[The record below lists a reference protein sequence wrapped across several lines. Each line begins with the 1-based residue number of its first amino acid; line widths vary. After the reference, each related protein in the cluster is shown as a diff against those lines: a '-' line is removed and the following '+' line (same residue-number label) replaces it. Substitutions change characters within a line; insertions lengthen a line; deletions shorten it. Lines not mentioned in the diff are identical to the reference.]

1 MSFVHTPH
9 PRTLLH
15 RTPVKTTD
23 MLPKGSAYSRFGS
36 FLAVKVVAGVGSMTC
51 AYLFCILALLGL
63 PQALS
68 RGGEGP
74 IAWIAQTFIQL
85 VLLSIIIVGTNIQS
99 AASDV
104 RATHTYEDSE
114 AILAECL
121 EMQRHLQSQ
130 DGILDGLVAKLGDA
144 SPGATLGKAV
154 EGG

>member
-1 MSFVHTPH
+1 
-9 PRTLLH
+9 
-15 RTPVKTTD
+15 
-23 MLPKGSAYSRFGS
+23 MLPKGSTYSRFGS

-104 RATHTYEDSE
+104 RAAHTYEDAE
-114 AILAECL
+114 AVLHEALQIQEHLAEQDKLL
-121 EMQRHLQSQ
+121 E
-130 DGILDGLVAKLGDA
+130 KLT
-144 SPGATLGKAV
+144 S
-154 EGG
+154 